1 MESILQCLLNKA
13 AGSTSRIGF
22 SLCASGCVEKVLFFH
37 FFSSEPF
44 PYHHSNVIL
53 HNSCNKLIISSL
65 TYNLHMCFIWA
76 TPFPPDSYRDFPHG
90 GRSKIILSPVGEI
103 RKGVFKYKNLFS
115 VTIILK

>member
-1 MESILQCLLNKA
+1 
-13 AGSTSRIGF
+13 
-22 SLCASGCVEKVLFFH
+22 
-37 FFSSEPF
+37 
-44 PYHHSNVIL
+44 
-53 HNSCNKLIISSL
+53 
-65 TYNLHMCFIWA
+65 MCFIWA